1 MSHLSNL
8 YLKIM
13 NLAKIHQLSGTGSL
27 AISLTFMSLTSSVKA
42 QTDVEPN
49 IVMVEEEDGFD
60 WGWLG
65 LLGLLGL
72 GGLAGKNS
80 HDRDRHKDKNI
91 EPFPEAPKPN
101 R

>member
-1 MSHLSNL
+1 
-8 YLKIM
+8 M
-13 NLAKIHQLSGTGSL
+13 NLAKIYQLSGAGLL

-49 IVMVEEEDGFD
+49 IAVVEEDDGFD
-60 WGWLG
+60 WGLLG

-80 HDRDRHKDKNI
+80 SDRDRHEVRDT
-91 EPFPEAPKPN
+91 EPFPEAPKRN

>member
-1 MSHLSNL
+1 
-8 YLKIM
+8 M
-13 NLAKIHQLSGTGSL
+13 NLAKIYQLSGAGLL

-49 IVMVEEEDGFD
+49 IAVVEKDDGFD

-72 GGLAGKNS
+72 AGLAGKSNS
-80 HDRDRHKDKNI
+80 ARDSHEDRST
-91 EPFPEAPKPN
+91 EPFPEAPKRN

>member
-1 MSHLSNL
+1 
-8 YLKIM
+8 M
-13 NLAKIHQLSGTGSL
+13 NLTRIYQVSGTGLL

-72 GGLAGKNS
+72 GGLGGLAGKNNS
-80 HDRDRHKDKNI
+80 DRDRHEARNT
-91 EPFPEAPKPN
+91 EPFPETTKRN